1 LPVAW
6 HAAASAMIAM
16 AITTQMPARLRA
28 AFIGASS
35 APGTCDAD
43 DVPLAWT

>member
-6 HAAASAMIAM
+6 HAAASAVIAM

-28 AFIGASS
+28 AFIGAFP
-35 APGTCDAD
+35 APGTRDAD

>member
-1 LPVAW
+1 
-6 HAAASAMIAM
+6 MIAM

-35 APGTCDAD
+35 APGTCDAG
-43 DVPLAWT
+43 DVHWPGR